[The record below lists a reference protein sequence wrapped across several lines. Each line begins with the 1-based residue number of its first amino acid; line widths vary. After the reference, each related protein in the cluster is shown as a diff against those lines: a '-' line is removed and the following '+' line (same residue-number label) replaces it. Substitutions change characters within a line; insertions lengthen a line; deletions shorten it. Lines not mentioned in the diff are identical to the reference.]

1 MEDEELK
8 LEILKHEKEQI
19 LLEQIELST
28 IMVNPIPLKKLWIH
42 NAIQFG
48 FIAFFVLSFPA
59 AAIIGLIINLF
70 HINFLY
76 FSFTDHLKRRPSVE
90 RGNIGIWNSI
100 FLFMSFIALVINIA
114 ILVFSSEGL
123 VELLQQGNNSFDL
136 SRENVILVL
145 VIAEHIVFLIKFIL
159 TLIINDKPQWVSSY
173 LYEQNFKKQIDEEN
187 TKKKML
193 AKLKKIKQDKRKK
206 KLKEKL
212 SDKLSKTIEEDEGE
226 LKPSGWFGRNTEK
239 EGLKKDDE

>member
-1 MEDEELK
+1 MELTPELQDEVLQ
-8 LEILKHEKEQI
+8 HEKEQI

-123 VELLQQGNNSFDL
+123 TELLQRNNSFSL
-136 SRENVILVL
+136 TQENVIIILI
-145 VIAEHIVFLIKFIL
+145 IAEHIVFLIKFIL
-159 TLIINDKPQWVSSY
+159 TLIINDKPKWVSSY
-173 LYEQNFKKQIDEEN
+173 LHEQNYKRQIDEERI
-187 TKKKML
+187 KKKML
-193 AKLKKIKQDKRKK
+193 AKLHKFKQKK
-206 KLKEKL
+206 KKKKFKNKLIDKISATIDNEDGGIKRSALFRSNKEK
-212 SDKLSKTIEEDEGE
+212 DT
-226 LKPSGWFGRNTEK
+226 
-239 EGLKKDDE
+239 LKKDDE